1 MKNRSRPSTRSK
13 SNFPDWIILLF
24 FFGLAMLWAALN
36 AATAQSVQSMVKNQP
51 FPFAQGV
58 AMDTV
63 LYKSVKAKLQAAEAL
78 KISSELAISSLKT
91 EQKAIRQALAD
102 QRAVSAYDTKK
113 LDSLSTLLVNTITR
127 LEAAR
132 QLAGQAQRMTDE
144 VLSKLP
150 RSIRKTLVGATPERI
165 ATATLDY
172 IQTLRVRKWY
182 WAAGGAGIGGSLF
195 TLLLLSLR

>member
-1 MKNRSRPSTRSK
+1 
-13 SNFPDWIILLF
+13 
-24 FFGLAMLWAALN
+24 MLWAALN